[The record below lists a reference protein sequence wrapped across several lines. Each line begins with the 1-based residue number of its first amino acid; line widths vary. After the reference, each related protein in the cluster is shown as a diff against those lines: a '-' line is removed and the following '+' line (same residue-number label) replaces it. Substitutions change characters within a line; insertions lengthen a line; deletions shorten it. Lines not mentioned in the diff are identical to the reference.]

1 MKKLFIYW
9 HEDSFLSRNG
19 TIFVYDKLEHVILAF
34 IGMVITSFFIMEK
47 NIRIFLLLWA
57 AWNVIG
63 VLWEIF
69 QLVIQNQPIQI
80 KDIAANNIGFLLS
93 FFLYI

>member
-1 MKKLFIYW
+1 MKKLFVYW

-19 TIFVYDKLEHVILAF
+19 TILVYDKLEHAILAF

-47 NIRIFLLLWA
+47 NIRIFLLLWV

-69 QLVIQNQPIQI
+69 QLVVQKQPIQI
-80 KDIAANNIGFLLS
+80 KDIAANNIGLLLS
-93 FFLYI
+93 FFLYV